1 VSSPRALP
9 RPVTLDADLGIAL
22 GASAGGMSSLQ
33 LALLDS
39 DFRQTKS
46 PEGSIR
52 YEKRIG
58 DYSAS
63 VDFLTDCPPNT
74 RGTVLVDDIV
84 ANILPDIARALKTA
98 RKATVTGKD
107 LTGKPQSTT
116 VRVCEVG
123 PFLALK
129 LRAFVWREEGKD
141 AFDILYTLLHYDQG
155 TAAAIAAF
163 GEEVRANSAAC
174 P

>member
-1 VSSPRALP
+1 MKFGRYSEYDFRRAGLAESALLTIWPNLEPWHDDLVLVGGLVPRYICGDVSSPRALP

-74 RGTVLVDDIV
+74 RGTVLV
-84 ANILPDIARALKTA
+84 
-98 RKATVTGKD
+98 
-107 LTGKPQSTT
+107 
-116 VRVCEVG
+116 
-123 PFLALK
+123 
-129 LRAFVWREEGKD
+129 
-141 AFDILYTLLHYDQG
+141 
-155 TAAAIAAF
+155 
-163 GEEVRANSAAC
+163 
-174 P
+174 